1 MGWKRSM
8 EAGIWPASLLLGVTA
23 LLAGC
28 GSQISPSTNDSGL
41 TLDCPNIFQSTTPG
55 VGVNRIFD
63 LNINGKTCSAGG
75 CHSVYTSS
83 GGAFKIYPN
92 AVPNT
97 PEMQANFYA
106 AKAFANLSSPTES
119 KLLLEPLAGSQ
130 AIVGGHGGGDIF
142 PDTLDPN
149 YITILAWIANQI
161 QGPSA
166 CYP

>member
-1 MGWKRSM
+1 ML
-8 EAGIWPASLLLGVTA
+8 PASLLMGFAV

-28 GSQISPSTNDSGL
+28 GSEVSSSADTAGL
-41 TLDCPNIFQSTTPG
+41 TLDCPNVFQSTTAG

-63 LNINGKTCSAGG
+63 LNIGGRTCSAGG
-75 CHSVYTSS
+75 CHLVGTSS
-83 GGAFKIYPN
+83 GGAFKLYPN
-92 AVPNT
+92 AAPNT

-106 AKAFANLSSPTES
+106 AKAFVNLSSPTES

-142 PDTLDPN
+142 PDALDPN
-149 YITILAWIANQI
+149 YVTILAWIANQI